1 MLQKIIQI
9 FKIKGLR
16 NNILF
21 VLALLIVFRLAA
33 TVPVPG
39 VDAAKLSNLFE
50 SSQFFGL
57 LNVFSGGAMDKLS
70 IIMLGVGPYITSSI
84 IIQLLTMIFP
94 QLKELYQGAG
104 EQGRQKFNQYTRLL
118 TVPLAALQGYGFLA
132 LLQKQGVITHL
143 GTFDLI
149 TNLIV
154 VVAGTIF
161 LMWLGELISER
172 KIGNGVSL
180 LIFAG
185 IITELPTQVKQVYLN
200 ASLDPSLIPIIIA
213 FLVAMVLVI
222 AGIVFINDSQR
233 NIPVSYAKR
242 IRGSRVYGGVS
253 TYLPLKINQAG
264 VIPIIFAMS
273 ILLFPQMLATFM
285 QAAGIPWVENLA
297 RSINNLFQ
305 QGWIYGGFYFILVVL
320 FTFFYTSVVFD
331 TKQIA
336 ENVQK
341 QGGFIPGIR
350 PGSSTV
356 EFLNKLTNR
365 ITLAGA
371 VALGLIAVLPFIV
384 QFFTGTTALTIGG
397 TALLIVVSVVLDTT
411 NQIKAQLAMYAYERF

>member
-1 MLQKIIQI
+1 
-9 FKIKGLR
+9 
-16 NNILF
+16 
-21 VLALLIVFRLAA
+21 
-33 TVPVPG
+33 
-39 VDAAKLSNLFE
+39 
-50 SSQFFGL
+50 
-57 LNVFSGGAMDKLS
+57 
-70 IIMLGVGPYITSSI
+70 MLGVGPYITSSI

-132 LLQKQGVITHL
+132 LLQKHGVITHL

-172 KIGNGVSL
+172 IIGNGVSL

-233 NIPVSYAKR
+233 NI
-242 IRGSRVYGGVS
+242 
-253 TYLPLKINQAG
+253 
-264 VIPIIFAMS
+264 
-273 ILLFPQMLATFM
+273 LF
-285 QAAGIPWVENLA
+285 
-297 RSINNLFQ
+297 
-305 QGWIYGGFYFILVVL
+305 
-320 FTFFYTSVVFD
+320 
-331 TKQIA
+331 
-336 ENVQK
+336 
-341 QGGFIPGIR
+341 
-350 PGSSTV
+350 
-356 EFLNKLTNR
+356 LTR
-365 ITLAGA
+365 R
-371 VALGLIAVLPFIV
+371 
-384 QFFTGTTALTIGG
+384 
-397 TALLIVVSVVLDTT
+397 
-411 NQIKAQLAMYAYERF
+411 E